1 MRASRFILDEGVR
14 VTHMLHVNSFL
25 QLHHHIIDSR
35 LEERPPREK
44 SALFYLFAAS
54 IYPDSRFGKVIF
66 MRCLRHGCHSG

>member
-35 LEERPPREK
+35 LEERPPGKE
-44 SALFYLFAAS
+44 SALLYLLEVS
-54 IYPDSRFGKVIF
+54 V
-66 MRCLRHGCHSG
+66 